1 MLIST
6 NLDQTLLF
14 VSIPFE
20 IQLPEDINADEV
32 DNLFENMHQEVE
44 V

>member
-20 IQLPEDINADEV
+20 LQLPEDINADV